1 METLNSK
8 LSFYGAIHAALAV
21 MLGAFGA
28 HGLEERLTADMLAV
42 YETGVRY
49 HMYHALGMILAGILL
64 SREENRKLRLGGQL
78 MHIGI
83 FLFSGSLYVLVLSD
97 NTKLGMITPLG
108 GVLFIAGWAL
118 IAAAVWPAK
127 QR

>member
-1 METLNSK
+1 METLNNK
-8 LSFYGAIHAALAV
+8 LSFYGAIHAGLAV

-28 HGLEERLTADMLAV
+28 HGLEGWLTADRLAI

-64 SREENRKLRLGGQL
+64 SRGDSRKLRLGGRL

-83 FLFSGSLYVLVLSD
+83 FLFSGSLYVLVLTGF
-97 NTKLGMITPLG
+97 TKLGMVTPLG